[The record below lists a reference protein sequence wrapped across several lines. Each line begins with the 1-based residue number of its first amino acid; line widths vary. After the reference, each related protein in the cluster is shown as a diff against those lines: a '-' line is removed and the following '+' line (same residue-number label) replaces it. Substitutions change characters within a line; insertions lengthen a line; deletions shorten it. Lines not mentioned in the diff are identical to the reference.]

1 MNNIINKFIIFRI
14 LTSIK
19 YLDNN
24 FDEYPKAKKKI
35 NDETEAPA
43 PNKILSFN
51 SKFLEK
57 FPKKNTVSE

>member
-1 MNNIINKFIIFRI
+1 MIKFIAFRI

-35 NDETEAPA
+35 NDEIEAPK
-43 PNKILSFN
+43 PNKILSTN
-51 SKFLEK
+51 SKFFEK
-57 FPKKNTVSE
+57 LPKKNTVSE

>member
-1 MNNIINKFIIFRI
+1 MIRFITFRI

-24 FDEYPKAKKKI
+24 FDEYPKVKKKI
-35 NDETEAPA
+35 NDEIEAPV

-51 SKFLEK
+51 SKFFEK
-57 FPKKNTVSE
+57 LPKKNTVSE

>member
-1 MNNIINKFIIFRI
+1 MIRFITLRI

-24 FDEYPKAKKKI
+24 FDEYPKVKKKI
-35 NDETEAPA
+35 SDEIEAPT